1 MLAND
6 VAMNLLFSP
15 CHPLS
20 GFIFVVVHSLCSA
33 KTGVVFDWFF
43 GTCLD
48 VETPLRGAPP
58 GTFLVR
64 SVRLLF
70 FDSHAPDAD
79 DEFVPQT
86 PCVPL
91 DMLFPLH
98 SQGTTGKLER
108 AELCIAN
115 KQRKVDRAGVLE
127 DQAAVSSFVVALHST
142 ACPPP
147 VSHRES
153 CRQRSSDVGCGTPL
167 LSFFCVFCVFSF
179 FLVCCVV
186 AGKVRHQEKYR

>member
-1 MLAND
+1 MLCTRCAAPRL
-6 VAMNLLFSP
+6 VSYLTGSLALAWTSRLP
-15 CHPLS
+15 CAARLQAPS
-20 GFIFVVVHSLCSA
+20 SSDRCVCCSSIV
-33 KTGVVFDWFF
+33 T
-43 GTCLD
+43 
-48 VETPLRGAPP
+48 R
-58 GTFLVR
+58 
-64 SVRLLF
+64 
-70 FDSHAPDAD
+70 
-79 DEFVPQT
+79 QT
-86 PCVPL
+86 PTTN
-91 DMLFPLH
+91 LFLKHHAYRSTCCSPFILKAPR
-98 SQGTTGKLER
+98 GNWNAL
-108 AELCIAN
+108 ELCIAN